1 MAAVVEKKKH
11 ESIKRHNFDSNKS
24 ANDKP
29 TNGKSVNASVGRC
42 TSTQRIVNARTD
54 ARTADAAAEI
64 AQRQGLTLSLVI
76 RNTLGYIAQ
85 TGTIPQSALPQNEKK
100 QSTDMLRDF
109 CKGLKAASMP
119 GKKDFAGLSDAEMVE
134 RIRMERYG
142 Y

>member
-1 MAAVVEKKKH
+1 MVAVVEKKKH
-11 ESIKRHNFDSNKS
+11 GNTKHHNLDVGKAGNGKLANGKS
-24 ANDKP
+24 ANDKA
-29 TNGKSVNASVGRC
+29 GHGASA
-42 TSTQRIVNARTD
+42 QRIVNARAD
-54 ARTADAAAEI
+54 AHTADAAAEI

-109 CKGLKAASMP
+109 CKGIKAASMP
-119 GKKDFAGLSDAEMVE
+119 GKKDFVDLSDAEMIE